1 MNMNIEDEVCKLKHD
16 TFWLKVI
23 LFLSVLTIGI
33 LAVGGNRVHSNV
45 IAKTAEIANKVNVE
59 CVTKTN
65 TLFGVMTKIKLVK

>member
-1 MNMNIEDEVCKLKHD
+1 MNIEDDVRKLKHD

-23 LFLSVLTIGI
+23 LFLAILTNGI
-33 LAVGGNRVHSNV
+33 LAVGVNNICSKLT
-45 IAKTAEIANKVNVE
+45 AKTAEIASKTNVE